1 MFQHRRRWNFGAP
14 VLDPVVDT
22 YGPKDVR
29 RKRHGARRD
38 VEGVLLRIF
47 GDLFLFPCPVPVN
60 NIVPIYAGRVAGLV
74 ARFAAARKRGFKVVE
89 KDKGSKGE
97 EDERELSSGWWCR
110 PRHECTRHKF
120 YYLVVT
126 LLCVYFIKMDL
137 VLVVRNSILK
147 KWNAQDICICYHPER
162 VLLRDLC
169 RWNLR
174 RRHTSGDG

>member
-14 VLDPVVDT
+14 VLDPVVDA

-74 ARFAAARKRGFKVVE
+74 ARFAAARKRGSKIVE

-97 EDERELSSGWWCR
+97 EDERELSSGRWCR

-120 YYLVVT
+120 YYSVVT
-126 LLCVYFIKMDL
+126 FSASSPLYTLHKNGSRPRRTQLHPQKVEYPGHPHLL
-137 VLVVRNSILK
+137 
-147 KWNAQDICICYHPER
+147 PP
-162 VLLRDLC
+162 
-169 RWNLR
+169 
-174 RRHTSGDG
+174 